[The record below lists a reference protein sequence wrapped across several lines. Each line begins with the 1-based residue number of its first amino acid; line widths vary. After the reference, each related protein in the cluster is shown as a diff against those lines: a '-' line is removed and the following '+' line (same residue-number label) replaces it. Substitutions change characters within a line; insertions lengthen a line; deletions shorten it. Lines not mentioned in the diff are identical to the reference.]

1 MTEQTD
7 SNFNQNTFQRPT
19 HILLAEM
26 RDLHIAMKDLCT
38 QFNILAERMERCAA
52 SINEVDKSVSRKL
65 FRDYRNAGVEIG
77 RYIKFADGVDTGAIF
92 HVIDM
97 DAEGFWIKLMPDGQE
112 YHLKLLPNR
121 DRIPFIRSYPA
132 TSTYI
137 QRCLR
142 KDFGSVEFNAAM
154 AEAERLENTPAAQG
168 TSEPGEQEAMIL
180 RLEEAG
186 SGQDGENAD
195 DTAVFGQSWKP
206 REGKGGNK

>member
-26 RDLHIAMKDLCT
+26 RDLHVAMKDLCT
-38 QFNILAERMERCAA
+38 QFNILAERMERCASA
-52 SINEVDKSVSRKL
+52 INEVDKSVSRKL

-92 HVIDM
+92 HVVDM

-142 KDFGSVEFNAAM
+142 KDFDSRQFNAAI
-154 AEAERLENTPAAQG
+154 AEAESLENTPAAQG
-168 TSEPGEQEAMIL
+168 TSEPGEQEAMLL

-186 SGQDGENAD
+186 SGQGAVNAEDASGEDG
-195 DTAVFGQSWKP
+195 FGQSWKP
-206 REGKGGNK
+206 RSGK